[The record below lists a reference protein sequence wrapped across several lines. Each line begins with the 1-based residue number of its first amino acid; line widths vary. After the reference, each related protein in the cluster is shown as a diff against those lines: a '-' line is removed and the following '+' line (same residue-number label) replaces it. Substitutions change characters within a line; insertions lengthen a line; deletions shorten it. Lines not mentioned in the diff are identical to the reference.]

1 MKTILLP
8 ALLLTTALPAM
19 TAEPTPLT
27 DATIVRAANVA
38 ADRDATWAA
47 WTRAD
52 ELKKWFGRDALVD
65 PTLGGP
71 YEIYFL
77 IDEPFGQRGGEGNK
91 VQAVLP
97 GRMLAFT
104 WNAPPSFGPLR
115 DVRTHVVLEFADH
128 HSGGT
133 TVTLTHYGWPAGD
146 DWAKVREYFEGAW
159 TRVMAKLEK
168 HLGVATGANPANDR
182 KIDYVEFVVPDIAK
196 AKAFYSAVFG
206 WRFTD
211 YGPDYCDFR
220 DGRIT
225 GGFAKGELPAAR
237 GALVVT
243 YASDLE
249 ATEERITGAGGAVIS
264 RHDFPGGRRLHFKD
278 TNGLELAAWTDRK
291 SDGSRIE

>member
-1 MKTILLP
+1 
-8 ALLLTTALPAM
+8 M
-19 TAEPTPLT
+19 TAETNPFT
-27 DATIVRAANVA
+27 DEKIVRTANVA
-38 ADRDATWAA
+38 ADRDTAWAA

-52 ELKKWFGRDALVD
+52 ELKKWFGKDALVD
-65 PTLGGP
+65 PVPGGP

-77 IDEPFGQRGGEGNK
+77 MDSPAGSRGGEGNK

-104 WNAPPSFGPLR
+104 WNAPPQFGPLR
-115 DVRTHVVLEFADH
+115 EVRTHVVLEFTDH

-133 TVTLTHYGWPAGD
+133 TVTLTHYGWRAGE
-146 DWAKVREYFEGAW
+146 DWAKVREYFERAW
-159 TRVMAKLEK
+159 TSVMANLEK
-168 HLGVATGANPANDR
+168 HLDTAAGANPANDR

-206 WRFTD
+206 WQFTD

-225 GGFAKGELPAAR
+225 GGFARGELPAAR

-243 YASDLE
+243 YASNLE
-249 ATEERITGAGGAVIS
+249 ATEARITAAGGTIIA
-264 RHDFPGGRRLHFKD
+264 RHDFPGGRRLHFTD
-278 TNGLELAAWTDRK
+278 TNGLELAVWTDRK
-291 SDGSRIE
+291 PDGSRIE